1 MSYQENFLGS
11 SSYFYGQEVFD
22 ILHITQLMSSS
33 SININKLESNLL
45 DVINQL
51 RSHYIGK
58 PELAT
63 DSDSKVVYL
72 CFLFEQI
79 LSHGLRNKISFN
91 SNSTNIQKLSE
102 YMREFNITNKGK
114 LEFWN
119 CISFVLPT
127 HERERFLS
135 LKSIC
140 TDIGRGRA
148 WLRSALNERSLE
160 RYLKCLLSES
170 EVLQQFYESKAWV
183 RDKDKHRVLLKA
195 AADISPVVFALN
207 TDCPELNDSSP
218 EATHL
223 LLKHCTEP
231 VILASPDHQSNH
243 GSHSPYGVSPGSSP
257 SKLRR
262 AKRPTQSI
270 ISFDDDNR
278 GMSIAKPVEKLP
290 ARRDEKTNVLE
301 KYSNDLENYSNV
313 LEKITNDLG
322 RDSGASGTRS
332 ENRPTPSL
340 PNSNFENSHSFPSQ
354 GNSASFGASPETVS
368 HNASSLAQH
377 NFSSNS
383 SSQFLHSSD
392 RVSSTQGSLERDNNS
407 INTNSDMSTP
417 NLPTSSNSDTPK
429 SKTSED
435 AVSVYLTPPIFAD
448 HSTRS
453 SQDSLEDSSSQISA
467 PELNGLIVG
476 GGPPISDTGPDIMSV
491 SQYSDNRFDS
501 SDNRSLSDLS
511 SVTTVDDCGGSVYS
525 SATSNNEFSG
535 LRIMGDTGIG
545 ELTPITSY
553 ISSRESHPA
562 DLNSADEQ
570 ALDATLYID
579 SDYTGCLRGVD
590 EDVDSLS
597 ICSTSDGG
605 VSSTQLHHKRG
616 ALEEKCARYE
626 AHVQELNRENEL
638 LKHQLRKYV
647 TAVQLLNKQHNATP
661 SSSEA
666 ESEARLYEAKLGQL
680 AEMHSELL
688 EMNQRLKL
696 DLITKEATVEKLTTE
711 LMTLRG
717 VKPSPVS
724 LWLPCVFLGGP
735 PSDPHHI
742 YQVHI
747 RVGTEEWNVYRRYSD
762 FYAFNKSLH
771 RRYPVTLKHL
781 PSSVKFPPKNLIFN
795 KGNKSALFVEERRQK
810 LELYLRAV
818 VCSIVQFEFGA
829 KTPSSG
835 GGLNKF
841 ALVTLVPFLNDFYKS
856 ANVARH
862 VQGGSSSANS
872 NPIKRL
878 SIKCLKPK
886 APSPTAEDALSS
898 NHSNQTT
905 LQYTGL

>member
-1 MSYQENFLGS
+1 EN
-11 SSYFYGQEVFD
+11 E
-22 ILHITQLMSSS
+22 
-33 SININKLESNLL
+33 LL
-45 DVINQL
+45 KHQL
-51 RSHYIGK
+51 RK
-58 PELAT
+58 ENELL
-63 DSDSKVVYL
+63 KHL
-72 CFLFEQI
+72 
-79 LSHGLRNKISFN
+79 LRK
-91 SNSTNIQKLSE
+91 KLSE

-270 ISFDDDNR
+270 ISFDDENR

-301 KYSNDLENYSNV
+301 NYST
-313 LEKITNDLG
+313 K
-322 RDSGASGTRS
+322 
-332 ENRPTPSL
+332 
-340 PNSNFENSHSFPSQ
+340 H
-354 GNSASFGASPETVS
+354 
-368 HNASSLAQH
+368 AQ
-377 NFSSNS
+377 
-383 SSQFLHSSD
+383 
-392 RVSSTQGSLERDNNS
+392 R
-407 INTNSDMSTP
+407 
-417 NLPTSSNSDTPK
+417 
-429 SKTSED
+429 
-435 AVSVYLTPPIFAD
+435 
-448 HSTRS
+448 
-453 SQDSLEDSSSQISA
+453 
-467 PELNGLIVG
+467 
-476 GGPPISDTGPDIMSV
+476 
-491 SQYSDNRFDS
+491 
-501 SDNRSLSDLS
+501 
-511 SVTTVDDCGGSVYS
+511 
-525 SATSNNEFSG
+525 
-535 LRIMGDTGIG
+535 
-545 ELTPITSY
+545 
-553 ISSRESHPA
+553 
-562 DLNSADEQ
+562 
-570 ALDATLYID
+570 
-579 SDYTGCLRGVD
+579 
-590 EDVDSLS
+590 
-597 ICSTSDGG
+597 
-605 VSSTQLHHKRG
+605 
-616 ALEEKCARYE
+616 
-626 AHVQELNRENEL
+626 
-638 LKHQLRKYV
+638 
-647 TAVQLLNKQHNATP
+647 
-661 SSSEA
+661 
-666 ESEARLYEAKLGQL
+666 
-680 AEMHSELL
+680 
-688 EMNQRLKL
+688 
-696 DLITKEATVEKLTTE
+696 
-711 LMTLRG
+711 
-717 VKPSPVS
+717 
-724 LWLPCVFLGGP
+724 
-735 PSDPHHI
+735 
-742 YQVHI
+742 
-747 RVGTEEWNVYRRYSD
+747 TEEWNVYRRYSD

-862 VQGGSSSANS
+862 VQGGSSSTNS

>member
-535 LRIMGDTGIG
+535 LRIM
-545 ELTPITSY
+545 
-553 ISSRESHPA
+553 
-562 DLNSADEQ
+562 
-570 ALDATLYID
+570 
-579 SDYTGCLRGVD
+579 
-590 EDVDSLS
+590 
-597 ICSTSDGG
+597 
-605 VSSTQLHHKRG
+605 
-616 ALEEKCARYE
+616 
-626 AHVQELNRENEL
+626 VQ
-638 LKHQLRKYV
+638 
-647 TAVQLLNKQHNATP
+647 
-661 SSSEA
+661 
-666 ESEARLYEAKLGQL
+666 
-680 AEMHSELL
+680 
-688 EMNQRLKL
+688 
-696 DLITKEATVEKLTTE
+696 I
-711 LMTLRG
+711 
-717 VKPSPVS
+717 
-724 LWLPCVFLGGP
+724 
-735 PSDPHHI
+735 
-742 YQVHI
+742 
-747 RVGTEEWNVYRRYSD
+747 
-762 FYAFNKSLH
+762 
-771 RRYPVTLKHL
+771 
-781 PSSVKFPPKNLIFN
+781 
-795 KGNKSALFVEERRQK
+795 
-810 LELYLRAV
+810 
-818 VCSIVQFEFGA
+818 
-829 KTPSSG
+829 
-835 GGLNKF
+835 
-841 ALVTLVPFLNDFYKS
+841 
-856 ANVARH
+856 
-862 VQGGSSSANS
+862 
-872 NPIKRL
+872 
-878 SIKCLKPK
+878 
-886 APSPTAEDALSS
+886 
-898 NHSNQTT
+898 
-905 LQYTGL
+905 